1 VSNISFLLEHEEGHL
16 LPTFQLAKRLAARG
30 HNVSYIGLADAA
42 DLIER
47 KGFPFAPI
55 LEDLF
60 PKGST
65 RTLRNRIEAAETE
78 NGGSPVGYMASNHLA
93 DTYVGSLVRSE
104 DLQTAVHTLRPDLFL
119 AGSMFVFNPLV
130 LLYRFQV
137 PVVLITPWL
146 RSFPKQDYSTLLEA
160 GLLRLR
166 GSGMDFFNLAKKS
179 DPTARR
185 LADIAVKFLA
195 MRELILCPKEL
206 DLPRPDWRN
215 EQEVFYVEPSI
226 ELSRGRQDDFPW
238 DKILPDRR
246 LLYCS
251 LGSQSQIIGRDA
263 VLRFLSATATAATRL
278 PGWQL
283 VMATGLLNPEEIP
296 GLPADAVA
304 ARWVPQIPILER
316 ASLMITH
323 GGLGTIKECIFHGVP
338 VVVFPLLSDQPEN
351 SRRIAHHGLGLF
363 GDFKQASPDEI
374 ASLVQQVGENPSFR
388 DNMSRMRQ
396 AFRVAEESGAGV
408 QRIEE
413 ILERK
418 ARTVGGR
425 R

>member
-1 VSNISFLLEHEEGHL
+1 
-16 LPTFQLAKRLAARG
+16 
-30 HNVSYIGLADAA
+30 
-42 DLIER
+42 
-47 KGFPFAPI
+47 
-55 LEDLF
+55 
-60 PKGST
+60 
-65 RTLRNRIEAAETE
+65 
-78 NGGSPVGYMASNHLA
+78 MASNHLA